1 MVTLIIVFLLIG
13 CWLFIAFTI
22 YLAVR
27 CIRESD
33 ALDPFLPAQHI
44 ESEKK
49 EPKLLSAGTETEE
62 KDMEHV

>member
-1 MVTLIIVFLLIG
+1 MVTFIIVLLLIV

-22 YLAVR
+22 YLAAR
-27 CIRESD
+27 CIRESG
-33 ALDPFLPAQHI
+33 ALDPFLPTRQI
-44 ESEKK
+44 ECEKK

>member
-1 MVTLIIVFLLIG
+1 MVTFIIVLLLIV

-22 YLAVR
+22 YLAAR
-27 CIRESD
+27 CISESG
-33 ALDPFLPAQHI
+33 ALDPFLPTRQI

>member
-1 MVTLIIVFLLIG
+1 MVTFIIVLLLIL

-22 YLAVR
+22 YLAAR

-33 ALDPFLPAQHI
+33 VLDPFLPAQHI

-49 EPKLLSAGTETEE
+49 EPKLLSASTETEE
-62 KDMEHV
+62 KDMVHV